1 MQSPQSCEG
10 DAQSGPRRGAA
21 VLKKIMCK
29 SVKALFVFVVL
40 LMLSSCLRQNVG
52 RPIDEGS
59 AELGSRSYT
68 PSQEKLANTEIETA
82 TFALG

>member
-1 MQSPQSCEG
+1 
-10 DAQSGPRRGAA
+10 
-21 VLKKIMCK
+21 MCK
-29 SVKALFVFVVL
+29 SVKAQFIFVVM
-40 LMLSSCLRQNVG
+40 LMLASCLRQNVG
-52 RPIDEGS
+52 RTIEDGS

>member
-1 MQSPQSCEG
+1 
-10 DAQSGPRRGAA
+10 
-21 VLKKIMCK
+21 MCK
-29 SVKALFVFVVL
+29 PEKALFVFFVM

-52 RPIDEGS
+52 RTIDEGS

-68 PSQEKLANTEIETA
+68 PSQEGVVNTGFETA